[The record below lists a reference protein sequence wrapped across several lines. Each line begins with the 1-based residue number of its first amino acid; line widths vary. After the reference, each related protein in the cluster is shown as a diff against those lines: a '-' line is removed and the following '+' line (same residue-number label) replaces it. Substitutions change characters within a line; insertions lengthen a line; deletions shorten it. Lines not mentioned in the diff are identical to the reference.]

1 MRAMVS
7 MKVRARVRMRR
18 KGVQSS
24 FTGNQRK
31 EKKADEF

>member
-1 MRAMVS
+1 MRARVS
-7 MKVRARVRMRR
+7 VKVRVRVRMRR

-24 FTGNQRK
+24 FTGNPRK